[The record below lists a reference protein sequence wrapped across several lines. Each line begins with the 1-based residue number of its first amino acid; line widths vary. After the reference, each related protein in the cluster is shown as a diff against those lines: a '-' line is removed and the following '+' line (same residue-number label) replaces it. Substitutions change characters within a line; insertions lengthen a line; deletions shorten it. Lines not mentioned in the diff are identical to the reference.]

1 MVMQV
6 PRAIVDTGGFIGTIV
21 RHVGDES
28 AKGVGRGSVHVQFGT
43 CGIVPGHK
51 SYEVIVG
58 GRQVCLADGGCG
70 DMFCF
75 QLLARITFGKVGNI
89 EQALNSATLSRSVS

>member
-6 PRAIVDTGGFIGTIV
+6 PYSIVYTGRFIGAVV
-21 RHVGDES
+21 RHVGNEA

-43 CGIVPGHK
+43 SGIVPRHK

-58 GRQVCLADGGCG
+58 GRQICLADGGCG

-75 QLLARITFGKVGNI
+75 QLLARVTFGEVGDI
-89 EQALNSATLSRSVS
+89 EQALNSAT